1 MPRFL
6 RPLLLLLARLTDR
19 ELAGVVQYL
28 KTEND
33 ILRSRLPKRINVTA
47 REKQRL
53 LKFGRPLG
61 SAIKHLITI
70 VSPRTFARWANAEP
84 ITRRPKSRPPGRPR
98 TPDDLRELVLLLA
111 RENEWGYTRIL
122 GELKKLGI
130 CSICRSTV
138 VNILKEAGLDPC
150 PKRGEPTWSEFLN
163 AHAATLWQC
172 DFFSH
177 KALTW
182 RGWKEYFVLV
192 FLHVGSRRVF
202 VSPATRKPNS
212 DWVAGQAAAFVQ
224 HLQTT
229 LQGVANTIL
238 FRDRDCKY
246 AAAFDSTLKAAGVQ
260 VRRTPICSPNMNAF
274 VERWIQSVRVET
286 LDKFIALGETHLN
299 YLIREYVEHHH
310 AERPHQSK
318 GNRPLPEANS
328 PDPPVLPFPER
339 IECKKRL
346 GGVLKHYR
354 RAA

>member
-1 MPRFL
+1 MPRFF

-177 KALTW
+177 RALTW
-182 RGWKEYFVLV
+182 HGWKDYFVLV
-192 FLHVGSRRVF
+192 FLHVGLRRVF
-202 VSPATRKPNS
+202 VSPATPKPDS
-212 DWVAGQAAAFVQ
+212 VWVAGQGTAFLQ

-229 LQGVANTIL
+229 PQGAAKTIL
-238 FRDRDCKY
+238 FRDRDGKY
-246 AAAFDSTLKAAGVQ
+246 AADFDSTLKAAGVE
-260 VRRTPICSPNMNAF
+260 VRRTPVRSPNMNAF
-274 VERWIQSVRVET
+274 VERWIQSVR
-286 LDKFIALGETHLN
+286 
-299 YLIREYVEHHH
+299 
-310 AERPHQSK
+310 
-318 GNRPLPEANS
+318 
-328 PDPPVLPFPER
+328 
-339 IECKKRL
+339 
-346 GGVLKHYR
+346 
-354 RAA
+354 